1 VAEKV
6 GEGLGAGQVLQR
18 KMSSESKQTTT
29 RAKLIFP
36 HQLFERNPLFETP
49 GTFFLIEEPLFFT
62 QFAFHKQK
70 LVFHRASLKFYE
82 DFLKTSGNQVEYIDF
97 ESDVADVRNLIPSL
111 EGRGFRQIETTDLAD
126 DWLRNRIRRT
136 VSISA
141 FEEIA
146 SPGFLNNRV
155 DIDEYFSK
163 KKRFF
168 QADFYSRQRKQRG
181 ILLDEFGGPLGGK
194 WSFDEENRKRFPKNA
209 TPPKVPMPDLNPY
222 VLEARDYVQRNF
234 QTNPGELE
242 SPVRYPVTFAEA
254 DAWLTDFLET
264 RFAEFGTYEDAIVA
278 GENILNHSLLSPL
291 LNSGLLEVGPTVER
305 ILEYG
310 IRESIP
316 LNSLEG
322 LIRQIVGW
330 REFIRGVY
338 ETVGGRERSTNFWQF
353 DRPIPSSF
361 WTAGTGI
368 IPIDLTIRKLLKTGY
383 CHHIERLM
391 VLGNFMILC
400 EFDPDDV
407 YRWFMEMFIDS
418 YDWVMVPNVYGMSQF
433 ADGGLMSTK
442 PYISGS
448 NYLVKM
454 GDFPK
459 GEWQEV
465 WDSLFW
471 RFLDKNRAFFA
482 KNPRLSMLLRT
493 FDRFDPEKK
502 SHLIARAETFL
513 ASLGA

>member
-1 VAEKV
+1 
-6 GEGLGAGQVLQR
+6 
-18 KMSSESKQTTT
+18 MSSKPHQKTAT
-29 RAKLIFP
+29 AKLIFP
-36 HQLFERNPLFETP
+36 HQLFGRNPLLETE

-70 LVFHRASLKFYE
+70 LVFHRASMKFYE
-82 DFLKTSGNQVEYIDF
+82 DFLKTSGYEVEYIDF
-97 ESDVADVRNLIPSL
+97 GSDVADVRSLIPAL
-111 EGRGFRQIETTDLAD
+111 EGRGYRHIEATDLTD
-126 DWLRNRIRRT
+126 DWLRSRICET
-136 VSISA
+136 VSKSR

-155 DIDEYFSK
+155 DVDEYFSK
-163 KKRFF
+163 RKRFF
-168 QADFYSRQRKQRG
+168 QADFYSHQRKQRG

-194 WSFDEENRKRFPKNA
+194 WSLDEENRKRFPKNA
-209 TPPKVPMPDLNPY
+209 TPSKVPMPDLNPY
-222 VLEARDYVQRNF
+222 VREARDYVHRNF
-234 QTNPGELE
+234 ESNPGELE
-242 SPVRYPVTFAEA
+242 SPIRYPVTFSEA
-254 DAWLTDFLET
+254 DAWLTNFLES
-264 RFAEFGTYEDAIVA
+264 RFADFGTYEDAIVA
-278 GENILNHSLLSPL
+278 NEHILNHSLLSPL
-291 LNSGLLEVGPTVER
+291 LNSGLLEVGVTVER
-305 ILEYG
+305 ILDYG

-338 ETVGGRERSTNFWQF
+338 ETAGGRERTANFWGF
-353 DRPIPSSF
+353 ERPIPKTF
-361 WTAGTGI
+361 WTASTGI
-368 IPIDLTIRKLLKTGY
+368 VPIDLTIKKILETGY

-391 VLGNFMILC
+391 VLGNFMVLC

-459 GEWQEV
+459 GGWQEV

-493 FDRFDPEKK
+493 FDRFQPEKK
-502 SHLIARAETFL
+502 SQLIDRAETFL
-513 ASLGA
+513 ASLDA